1 MKTLLDA
8 AGIKSYYAIINS
20 DDSVINFDEDFPKMG
35 GNHAILMIPTE
46 KDNIW
51 LENTSQKQHLIICY
65 STTARNVLA
74 VDENGIKL

>member
-1 MKTLLDA
+1 
-8 AGIKSYYAIINS
+8 
-20 DDSVINFDEDFPKMG
+20 MG

-51 LENTSQKQHLIICY
+51 LENTSQKMAFNHLSY

-74 VDENGIKL
+74 VDENGIKIIKTPVYDASKNKKHHES